1 MPWKE
6 LASAT
11 AIALTL
17 SAYYP
22 YVRGI
27 LRGTVRPHVFSWV
40 IWGFATL
47 VVFFAQLQGRGG
59 AGAYAVGVSAL
70 ITIGIAVLA
79 WMRRA
84 DVVVTRTDWLF
95 FVVALTSLPLWYL
108 TAEPLVAVVIL
119 TVVDLLGFG
128 PTVRKAWSAP
138 YSENLP
144 FYVIFVVR
152 NGLVVLAMETWSL
165 TTLLFPAAIGLGCLA
180 LALMIVARRRVLP
193 A

>member
-6 LASAT
+6 LASVT

-17 SAYYP
+17 GAYYP

-27 LRGTVRPHVFSWV
+27 LRRAVRPHVFSWI

-47 VVFFAQLQGRGG
+47 VVFFAQLRGGGG
-59 AGAYAVGVSAL
+59 AGAWAVGVSAL
-70 ITIGIAVLA
+70 IAIGIAVLA
-79 WMRRA
+79 WARRA

-95 FVVALTSLPLWYL
+95 FVMALTSLPLWYL
-108 TAEPLVAVVIL
+108 TAEPLWAVVIL
-119 TVVDLLGFG
+119 TLVDLLGFG
-128 PTVRKAWSAP
+128 PTVRKAYAAP
-138 YSENLP
+138 YSESLA
-144 FYVIFVVR
+144 FYAIFVVR

-165 TTLLFPAAIGLGCLA
+165 TTLLFPAAIGLGCL
-180 LALMIVARRRVLP
+180 LLTGLIVVRRRLVP